1 MAWADKAFPRP
12 KLVRTHWIDL
22 NGSWDFEFDDQ
33 NKGVFE
39 KWQLKSAFSQK
50 IRVPFSYESPES
62 GIGETAFHPVVWY
75 SRNITIPTEQKGKRV
90 LLHFQA
96 VDYRATV
103 WVNGQVAGEHVGGN
117 TAFSFDITPY
127 VKQGK
132 TQQIVVRAEDS
143 ESTSQPRGKQRWTD
157 ENFGCWYVQTTGI
170 WKSVWLEFVADTY
183 LKNVAITPDFDKH
196 AVQFDYELN
205 TANVKGLQIET
216 VVSFRGKEVRRLSF
230 SPESCNL
237 KLTVDLDADIHE
249 WKVAHW
255 TPEHPHLYDVAFT
268 VYQDGVAVDEAFSYF
283 GLRKISTKNGQV
295 LLNNRPIYQK
305 LILDQGY
312 WPHTHLT
319 APSLEALEQ
328 DIDAII
334 AMGFNGVRKHQKIE
348 DERFYALCDQK
359 GLLVWA
365 EMPSAYTFS
374 REAVG
379 AFTSE
384 WQEVVCQLAHYPSII
399 AWVPFNE
406 SWGIK
411 DVLKSKQQQALT
423 EAIYHLTKS
432 IDETRLVIANDGWEH
447 TISDVITLHDY
458 EEFAEAFLARY
469 EDKDALLSNHYPHN
483 HDKYPFAE
491 GYHYNGQPVLISEYG
506 GIAFKSEDGW
516 GYGNQVAT
524 KQAFLQ
530 RYEAITDAIKALPY
544 VSGFCYT
551 QITDVQQEINGL
563 LDDNRKPKL
572 DLSDIKAVNDKM

>member
-1 MAWADKAFPRP
+1 MALANKAFPRP

-33 NKGVFE
+33 NKGVME

-103 WVNGQVAGEHVGGN
+103 WVNGQVVGEHVGGN

-127 VKQGK
+127 VKQGE

-143 ESTSQPRGKQRWTD
+143 KSTSQPRGKQRWTD

-183 LKNVAITPDFDKH
+183 LKNVTVTPNFDEH

-205 TANVKGLQIET
+205 TNKVEGLQIET
-216 VVSFRGKEVRRLSF
+216 VVSFRGKEVRRLSC
-230 SPESCNL
+230 SPESRNL
-237 KLTVDLDADIHE
+237 KLTVDLEADIHE

-255 TPEHPHLYDVAFT
+255 TPKHPHLYDVAFT
-268 VYQDGVAVDEAFSYF
+268 VYQGGKAVDEAFSYF

-447 TISDVITLHDY
+447 TISDLITLHDY

-469 EDKDALLSNHYPHN
+469 EDKEALLSNQYSHN

-530 RYEAITDAIKALPY
+530 RYQAITDAIKALPY

-563 LDDNRKPKL
+563 LDEKRKPKL
-572 DLSDIKAVNDKM
+572 DLTDIKAVNDKL